1 MATFIWTTR
10 FNNIAPQIVLLLA
23 LAFTGQVIADE
34 PPGGDELPP
43 ALQEAIQNPAIPM
56 IVDAT
61 ITRFNEAGAAEIKVN
76 RIYRSAGTAGRK
88 VKVPK
93 TVRGYAMDGAEQR
106 IVPLSVI
113 TDKGKTRFLFFLDG
127 DLLYSTYNNR
137 FQIRADKKNQLTV
150 DTGRGWKPLKEIVA
164 LIPKP
169 TSNKN

>member
-1 MATFIWTTR
+1 MATFTWTTR

-34 PPGGDELPP
+34 PPGGDELPL

-61 ITRFNEAGAAEIKVN
+61 ITRFTKDGAAEIKVN
-76 RIYRSAGTAGRK
+76 RIYRPAGTAGRK
-88 VKVPK
+88 FKVPK

-113 TDKGKTRFLFFLDG
+113 TDKGKHGSCSSLTETCCTPPTTTDFRFARTRKISSR
-127 DLLYSTYNNR
+127 STPAAAGNHSR
-137 FQIRADKKNQLTV
+137 RS
-150 DTGRGWKPLKEIVA
+150 WP
-164 LIPKP
+164 
-169 TSNKN
+169 